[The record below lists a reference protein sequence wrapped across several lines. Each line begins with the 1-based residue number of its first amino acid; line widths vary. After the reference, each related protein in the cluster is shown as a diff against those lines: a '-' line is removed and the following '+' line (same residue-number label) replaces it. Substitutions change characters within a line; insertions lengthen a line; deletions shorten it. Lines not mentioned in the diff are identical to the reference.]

1 MFLTS
6 RLLWIDWL
14 MVDMWLLGDL
24 VDLERLRGLRDVR
37 VVRAGVHL
45 QLRDLLT
52 TEAILGEH
60 APDGLLDGGAGVL
73 VEHLAERGRG
83 ETAGVT
89 RVAVGQLGH
98 PLVARDGNLLRVDD
112 DDEVTTVHV
121 GGKRGLV
128 LAAKQRR
135 GLD

>member
-83 ETAGVT
+83 CLLYTS
-89 RVAVGQLGH
+89 
-98 PLVARDGNLLRVDD
+98 PSPRDGLLSRMPSS
-112 DDEVTTVHV
+112 
-121 GGKRGLV
+121 
-128 LAAKQRR
+128 A
-135 GLD
+135 